1 MSRTPRSAAELV
13 ARLARLRSAC
23 QGLRLHAQLGGE
35 LREALSETGSLTWAP
50 AEDLSWRR
58 WIEHHGDEYAQ
69 LLLAAFDAEL
79 EARAAQMKAKG
90 EPRAR
95 PQTPATHV

>member
-1 MSRTPRSAAELV
+1 MRRARCSASDLL

-23 QGLRLHAQLGGE
+23 QWLRLHAELGGE
-35 LREALSETGSLTWAP
+35 LREALNAAGSPTWAP

-58 WIEHHGDEYAQ
+58 WIEGQGDEHAQ

-79 EARAAQMKAKG
+79 EARAAQMKEKG
-90 EPRAR
+90 ELRAC
-95 PQTPATHV
+95 PQAPATHV